1 MSKVCP
7 AILCIHDPFIGV
19 SVTSHCLSMAAG
31 MCRAHGIAHQ
41 RVTER
46 QGLHSALKAAWALNK
61 HSVVEVI
68 VGRDSNVEHHRNI
81 QAAVKAAVLR
91 ALYTLTPD
99 TTGRGLKTSFD
110 GSCGMNG
117 SI

>member
-1 MSKVCP
+1 MF
-7 AILCIHDPFIGV
+7 AR
-19 SVTSHCLSMAAG
+19 AG

-46 QGLHSALKAAWALNK
+46 QGLGSALQAAWALNK
-61 HSVVEVI
+61 HSVVEVV

-81 QAAVKAAVLR
+81 QAQVKASVLR
-91 ALYTLTPD
+91 ALRTLAPHAH
-99 TTGRGLKTSFD
+99 
-110 GSCGMNG
+110 GSSPRTLCC